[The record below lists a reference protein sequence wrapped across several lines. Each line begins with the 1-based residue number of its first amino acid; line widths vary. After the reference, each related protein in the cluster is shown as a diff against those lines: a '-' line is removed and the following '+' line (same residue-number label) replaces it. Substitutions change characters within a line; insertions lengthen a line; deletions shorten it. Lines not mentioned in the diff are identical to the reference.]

1 MCLRSRKKRAHPATH
16 CNTPQHIAKFLG
28 LLTSEKHKS
37 KTLSRIPKTFRRI
50 SVNPATPSAT
60 PRPSPKKI
68 HSLIKE
74 QDLRGKDL
82 DLALDRRTRKL
93 HLRKRKLD
101 LRYRALD
108 LRNKARDLRIRDPD
122 LRKRAADLR
131 KGAPSPS
138 NPPQHHVAITNA
150 LVRSLTHRI
159 FFLSRVMI
167 SMAMSTLRAS

>member
-1 MCLRSRKKRAHPATH
+1 MVHMERKERTLQHTAIH
-16 CNTPQHIAKFLG
+16 CDTLQKFLG

-37 KTLSRIPKTFRRI
+37 KILSRIPKTFGRI
-50 SVNPATPSAT
+50 SANPATPAAT
-60 PRPSPKKI
+60 PRPSPNKI
-68 HSLIKE
+68 LGLIKE
-74 QDLRGKDL
+74 QDVRDKDL
-82 DLALDRRTRKL
+82 DLALDRRKREL
-93 HLRKRKLD
+93 NLRKRKLD
-101 LRYRALD
+101 LCCRAID
-108 LRNKARDLRIRDPD
+108 LRNKARELRTRDRD

-131 KGAPSPS
+131 KRAPSPS